1 MRAVRFLAA
10 LAIVLLGAWAS
21 ATGGWPWRRLPVADP
36 IVVSDAWTE
45 TADTLHRGETVSELL
60 SRQGVVGLNLQDI
73 AARSRFDPRRARTG
87 LVFNFRRPRLDSLP
101 SAFSV
106 RTGADERLQFLRS
119 REGWIT
125 EVQPI
130 AWRPEVVRIEG
141 PIDNSLY
148 VALDEGVDDAL
159 LSRSERERL
168 AWDLADVYAWSV
180 DFTRDIRTGDRFQ
193 VVLERL
199 VSDEGEV
206 RFGRIL
212 ASDLTVSG
220 RGLTA
225 FRFDSPEG
233 QPSYFDSAG
242 QSLKRAFLRAPLQFR
257 RISSSFSRSRRH
269 PILGF
274 ARRHQGT
281 DYAADYGTPVLAA
294 GDGVVSEAGWSGGYG
309 NLIEVRHAN
318 GISTRY
324 GHLSAIL
331 SRPGTRVT
339 QGQVIGRV
347 GATGLATGAHLHY
360 EFRVN
365 GVARDS
371 RRLDLGTGQP
381 VASVDR
387 PAFDLARGR
396 LTALLYPTDG
406 PPLAQFGH

>member
-1 MRAVRFLAA
+1 MRIVRFLAA
-10 LAIVLLGAWAS
+10 LAIVFLGAWATV
-21 ATGGWPWRRLPVADP
+21 TGSWPWRRLPVAEP
-36 IVVSDAWTE
+36 IVVSNAWTE
-45 TADTLHRGETVSELL
+45 SADTLHWGETVSELL
-60 SRQGVVGLNLQDI
+60 ARQGIVGLNLQDI
-73 AARSRFDPRRARTG
+73 AVRSNFDPRRARTG

-106 RTGADERLQFLRS
+106 RTGADQRLQFLRS
-119 REGWIT
+119 TDGWTT

-130 AWRPEVVRIEG
+130 AWRPEVVRIQG

-148 VALDEGVDDAL
+148 VALDEGVDDAML
-159 LSRSERERL
+159 GRGERERL

-180 DFTRDIRTGDRFQ
+180 DFTRDIRPGDRFQ
-193 VVLERL
+193 VVLERM
-199 VSDEGEV
+199 VSEEGEV

-212 ASDLTVSG
+212 ASDLTVNG

-225 FRFDSPEG
+225 FRFDGADG
-233 QPSYFDSAG
+233 QAAYYDEAG

-257 RISSSFSRSRRH
+257 RISSSFNRSRRH

-274 ARRHQGT
+274 ARQHQGT

-294 GDGVVSEAGWSGGYG
+294 GDGVVAQASRSGGYG
-309 NLIEVRHAN
+309 NLVEIRHAN
-318 GISTRY
+318 GILTRY

-331 SRPGTRVT
+331 VRRGSRVT

-347 GATGLATGAHLHY
+347 GAPGLATGSHLHY

-371 RRLDLGTGQP
+371 RRLDLGNGRP
-381 VASVDR
+381 VASSER
-387 PAFDLARGR
+387 SAFDLERGR
-396 LTALLYPTDG
+396 LAALLYPTEG
-406 PPLAQFGH
+406 PALAQFGH